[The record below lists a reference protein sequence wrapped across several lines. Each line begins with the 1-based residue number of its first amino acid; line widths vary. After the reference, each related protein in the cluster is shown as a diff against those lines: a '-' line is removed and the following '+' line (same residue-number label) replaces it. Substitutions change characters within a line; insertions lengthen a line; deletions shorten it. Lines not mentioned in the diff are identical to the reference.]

1 MDARAISGP
10 TILLR
15 SGNYFDLQDPSASRF
30 EVSDIAHAMSAFMVR
45 FHELGGM
52 K

>member
-15 SGNYFDLQDPSASRF
+15 SGKWFDLQDPSASQF
-30 EVSDIAHAMSAFMVR
+30 KVSDIAHALMVR
-45 FHELGGM
+45 FYELGG
-52 K
+52 KK

>member
-1 MDARAISGP
+1 MEAPAISGP

-30 EVSDIAHAMSAFMVR
+30 EVTDIAHA
-45 FHELGGM
+45 L
-52 K
+52 